1 MSFPSNRESATVKE
15 TADTFYDF
23 TRRLL
28 MDAQAKRDLAMVRRA
43 KIRIDGERFSA
54 LSEGRQQDL
63 MELYAAAMMATGM
76 AAP

>member
-1 MSFPSNRESATVKE
+1 MTVSQGRRGQAE
-15 TADTFYDF
+15 EALAEFYDF

-28 MDAQAKRDLAMVRRA
+28 VDAQSKRDLAMVRRA